1 MKFHFNTQTAALYTV
16 TGVLL
21 ASVFFISPAQAE
33 RAYVSDK
40 LTVPIRSGHTSAHRI
55 KKYLNSSTVLEI
67 SGVSE
72 DLEWSNVTAL
82 GTNGW
87 VRNQFIQNSPTAQI
101 LLIDAQKKLSRLKST
116 SKTQNQRLKTLISER
131 DTLLKQHKKLT
142 KVQTSTE
149 QEFSDLKQL
158 SANAI
163 RIDKA
168 NSELIKDNQ
177 LMKVDMEQLKVERD
191 KYKSDNFNKGLQL
204 GAGILIIGF
213 LVGYIMKSKGH
224 KRSNSW

>member
-1 MKFHFNTQTAALYTV
+1 MKFHFNTQTVALYTV
-16 TGVLL
+16 TGALL

-40 LTVPIRSGHTSAHRI
+40 LTIPIRSGHTSAHRI

-67 SGVSE
+67 TGVSE
-72 DLEWSNVTAL
+72 DQEWSNVTAL

-87 VRNQFIQNSPTAQI
+87 VLNQYIQDSPTAQI

-116 SKTQNQRLKTLISER
+116 SETQNQLLKSLTSER

-213 LVGYIMKSKGH
+213 LVGYIMKSKGR